1 MNLKQFDKIVTDQL
15 SRSELVLMGK
25 GTEYAEE
32 ATDETEVDRLAHF
45 KKAAALQDMTTAQ
58 AAFGMLSKHLVSVA
72 DMVGSRQSYPLT
84 QWNEKITDSITV
96 LRAARRI
103 AVTPVFAIAD
113 RTSCHLMKP
122 LLRTVRNMALAWQF
136 TPSKTRLSARQG
148 KSSKVLRSTWSAMT
162 PGQRN
167 GLRQSPAIC
176 ATE

>member
-72 DMVGSRQSYPLT
+72 DMS
-84 QWNEKITDSITV
+84 
-96 LRAARRI
+96 
-103 AVTPVFAIAD
+103 
-113 RTSCHLMKP
+113 
-122 LLRTVRNMALAWQF
+122 ALAS
-136 TPSKTRLSARQG
+136 PI
-148 KSSKVLRSTWSAMT
+148 RSRSGM
-162 PGQRN
+162 R
-167 GLRQSPAIC
+167 RSPTVSTIC
-176 ATE
+176 